1 MPKQEIDGKYRVFN
15 ILRWIVIGCRNNKE
29 TIISIVFYVI

>member
-1 MPKQEIDGKYRVFN
+1 MSKQEIDGKYRVFN

>member
-1 MPKQEIDGKYRVFN
+1 MSKQEIDGKYRVFN

-29 TIISIVFYVI
+29 RIISIVFYVI

>member
-1 MPKQEIDGKYRVFN
+1 MSKQEIDGKYRAFN

>member
-1 MPKQEIDGKYRVFN
+1 MSKQEIDGNNRVFN

>member
-1 MPKQEIDGKYRVFN
+1 MSKQEIVGKYRVFN
-15 ILRWIVIGCRNNKE
+15 ILRWIIIGCRNNKE

>member
-1 MPKQEIDGKYRVFN
+1 MSKQEIDGKYRVFN
-15 ILRWIVIGCRNNKE
+15 ILRWIIIGCRNNKE

>member
-1 MPKQEIDGKYRVFN
+1 MSKQEIDGKYRIFN